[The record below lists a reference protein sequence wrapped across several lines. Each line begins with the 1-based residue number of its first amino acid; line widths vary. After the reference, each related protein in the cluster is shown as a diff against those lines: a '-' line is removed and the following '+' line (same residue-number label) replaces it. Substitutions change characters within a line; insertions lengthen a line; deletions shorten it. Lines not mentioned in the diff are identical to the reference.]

1 VQASFFE
8 RIGAYFID
16 LIVVGILASI
26 ITYALPQNNND
37 LQGELN
43 SLLEKINNNEI
54 SSEEYLTE
62 YQNILYQNQKNNINE
77 NTLGLVITVAYFIV
91 FGYLNKGRTIG
102 KLVLKIKIVDSE
114 NKLEPSFGRIL
125 LRSIIPYGILSTTIN
140 LILINLISK
149 HSYLN
154 IYYLIG
160 AAEIIFIVVTIFLIS
175 SKKPG
180 LHDMLAHTE
189 VIKEER
195 RG

>member
-1 VQASFFE
+1 MQASFFE

-160 AAEIIFIVVTIFLIS
+160 AAEIIFIVVTIILIS

>member
-1 VQASFFE
+1 MQASFFE

-102 KLVLKIKIVDSE
+102 KLALKIKIVDSE

-154 IYYLIG
+154 MYYLIG

-195 RG
+195 R

>member
-1 VQASFFE
+1 MQASVLE

-160 AAEIIFIVVTIFLIS
+160 AAEIIFIVVTIILIS

-195 RG
+195 R

>member
-1 VQASFFE
+1 MQASFFE

-102 KLVLKIKIVDSE
+102 KLALKIKIVDSE

-154 IYYLIG
+154 IYYLI
-160 AAEIIFIVVTIFLIS
+160 
-175 SKKPG
+175 
-180 LHDMLAHTE
+180 
-189 VIKEER
+189 
-195 RG
+195 

>member
-1 VQASFFE
+1 MQASFFE

>member
-1 VQASFFE
+1 MQASFFE
-8 RIGAYFID
+8 RLGAYFID

-26 ITYALPQNNND
+26 ITYALPQNDND

-91 FGYLNKGRTIG
+91 FGYLNKGKTIG
-102 KLVLKIKIVDSE
+102 KLALKIKIVDSE
-114 NKLEPSFGRIL
+114 NKKDPNFGSIL

-140 LILINLISK
+140 LVLINLISK

-154 IYYLIG
+154 IYYILG
-160 AAEIIFIVVTIFLIS
+160 AGEILFIIVTIFLITT
-175 SKKPG
+175 KKTG